1 MESSLFHQQEEG
13 FQANGWSNRG
23 HVLLYSAMI
32 LHRGE
37 KRDRHM
43 EGDAN
48 VSQHSSDQEA
58 LLLGEETASLFHRYG
73 RALFAYVR
81 LHELSR
87 EDCKDITLE
96 VFQIALRYDDLTQ
109 ISEEE
114 RFTWLRRVA
123 SHKIVDRRRR
133 TMRHPEI
140 TLEAVAE
147 ILFTAESSDP
157 ESIVLQEEAHL
168 RLRHLI
174 RRLPVQEQQ
183 LLRLRYG
190 DRLSFAQI
198 GQLLERKETAVRKHH
213 SRILARLRT
222 LYEPK
227 KGV

>member
-1 MESSLFHQQEEG
+1 
-13 FQANGWSNRG
+13 
-23 HVLLYSAMI
+23 
-32 LHRGE
+32 
-37 KRDRHM
+37 
-43 EGDAN
+43 
-48 VSQHSSDQEA
+48 VSQYLPDQEPF
-58 LLLGEETASLFHRYG
+58 LLGEEMVSLFQRYG

-81 LHELSR
+81 LHALSR

-96 VFQIALRYDDLTQ
+96 VFQIALRYDDLSQ
-109 ISEEE
+109 ISEAE

-133 TMRHPEI
+133 TTRYPET
-140 TLEAVAE
+140 TLETVAE
-147 ILFTAESSDP
+147 TLFNAESSDP
-157 ESIVLQEEAHL
+157 ESIVLQEEAHI

-174 RRLPVQEQQ
+174 RRLPVPEQQ

-222 LYEPK
+222 LYEPE